1 MPVVRNIPEA
11 ILSQGFAAVQRKK
24 IISKTFYNSVT
35 GTRCIA
41 KCIMF
46 VFTND
51 CRILRQNH
59 IILLRELSLS

>member
-41 KCIMF
+41 YCIMF
-46 VFTND
+46 AFTHD

-59 IILLRELSLS
+59 IILLREFSVS